1 MRKSIAYVFC
11 STLAAAGLLK
21 DGQNRYTLEVT
32 PTANRST
39 GAGLALGLGRI
50 ASLSSPLIATFG
62 DLTSGVPIWVLVGIY
77 GLIALV
83 ACILPFEPQK
93 FTEAEGV

>member
-1 MRKSIAYVFC
+1 MRKSTAIVFC
-11 STLAAAGLLK
+11 LPIAAAGLLNS
-21 DGQNRYTLEVT
+21 GQNRYTLEVT
-32 PTANRST
+32 PTANRGT

-50 ASLSSPLIATFG
+50 ASLSSPFIATFG

-93 FTEAEGV
+93 FTAAERV